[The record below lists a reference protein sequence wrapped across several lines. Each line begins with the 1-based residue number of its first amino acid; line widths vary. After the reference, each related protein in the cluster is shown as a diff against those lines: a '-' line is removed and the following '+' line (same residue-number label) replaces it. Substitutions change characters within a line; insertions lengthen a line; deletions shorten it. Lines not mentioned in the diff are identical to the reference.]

1 MIKKLTLILLI
12 LASNMLAW
20 GQQDWVVV
28 SKKSP
33 LSVNI
38 YGEVGWALSSYH
50 ASENN
55 LDVNFSPVAGMCLGG
70 GAGLDLEIG
79 KGTYSSLA
87 TQVGLLYTRS
97 GFAVEGQKAAGHYLC
112 LPIAFQYYP
121 LDFLYLEFR
130 AVPSLN
136 IASSVDAI
144 TIHNLT
150 MVLEDHHANDFKI
163 GFGAGGFIKSI
174 GMGISMRYNFGLSK
188 FAENLPWKGNQFEML
203 LYYRFDF
210 KKQQ

>member
-1 MIKKLTLILLI
+1 MIKKLTIILLI
-12 LASNMLAW
+12 LASNMLVW

-33 LSVNI
+33 LSISI

-50 ASENN
+50 ALENN
-55 LDVNFSPVAGMCLGG
+55 FDVNFSPIAGMCLGG
-70 GAGLDLEIG
+70 GAGLNLEIG
-79 KGTYSSLA
+79 NGTSSSLSA
-87 TQVGLLYTRS
+87 QAGLLYTRS
-97 GFAVEGQKAAGHYLC
+97 GFAVEEQKVAGHYLC

-121 LDFLYLEFR
+121 LDFLYMELR

-136 IASSVDAI
+136 IGSSPDAI

-150 MVLEDHHANDFKI
+150 MVLDNHRANDFKI
-163 GFGAGGFIKSI
+163 GLGAGGFIKSI

-210 KKQQ
+210 KK